1 MPGVGKT
8 TIGKNLSK
16 MLKAKHID
24 TDNVIESEQ
33 SSPIRDII
41 LNKGERKFRYLEKK
55 CLEHSLEQEGFAII
69 SAGGGVI
76 LDSDNRNLI
85 KEKACVIHIKCS
97 LDDIADRLTVS
108 SHYLLYNTNK
118 KQKLNNL
125 WSERSSWYKSV
136 AHKEIDITGLSELEA
151 TQRLYGE
158 IQ

>member
-8 TIGKNLSK
+8 TIGKNLSE
-16 MLKAKHID
+16 MLKVKHID

-41 LNKGERKFRYLEKK
+41 INKGEKKFRFLEKK

-69 SAGGGVI
+69 SAGGGII
-76 LDSDNRNLI
+76 LDYDNRNLI

-97 LDDIADRLTVS
+97 LDDIADRLTIS
-108 SHYLLYNTNK
+108 SHPLLYNTNK

-125 WSERSSWYKSV
+125 WSERSVWYESV
-136 AHKEIDITGLSELEA
+136 AHKEIDITGLSEVDA
-151 TQRLYGE
+151 TQKLYGE

>member
-41 LNKGERKFRYLEKK
+41 FNKGERKFRSLEKK
-55 CLEHSLEQEGFAII
+55 CLEHSLEQEGFTII
-69 SAGGGVI
+69 STGGGVI

-85 KEKACVIHIKCS
+85 KEKACVVHIKCS
-97 LDDIADRLTVS
+97 LDEIAARLNSS
-108 SHYLLYNTNK
+108 SHSLLYNTNK
-118 KQKLNNL
+118 KQKLNSL
-125 WSERSSWYKSV
+125 WSKRSDWYESV
-136 AHKEIDITGLSELEA
+136 AHKEIDITGLSELHA
-151 TQRLYGE
+151 AQRLYEE